1 MLVYNDL
8 CQVYYLT
15 DCQINCV
22 GSLIDFMKSRISGE
36 QLTKYNIYTG
46 CIASGLSFKDVKMF
60 NVKLNVFGVTVVSL
74 NKTLFPPV
82 TNSDFLISA
91 SETVALVKA

>member
-1 MLVYNDL
+1 M
-8 CQVYYLT
+8 YYLA

-22 GSLIDFMKSRISGE
+22 GSLIDFMKSRISSE
-36 QLTKYNIYTG
+36 Q
-46 CIASGLSFKDVKMF
+46 ASGLSFKGVKMF
-60 NVKLNVFGVTVVSL
+60 NVKLNVLSVTVVSL

-91 SETVALVKA
+91 SETIAQPC